1 MTAFFVQLQAGTKEG
16 GVQNISYGA
25 EMRND
30 VVSGHNDIPW
40 RTLLALQGTYGIL
53 GRRLACLLLTKGRSV
68 PSAPD
73 CDFIGAQSFPDSK
86 TCSVFSGRL
95 SSQPH
100 VSRSPMHPHGM

>member
-53 GRRLACLLLTKGRSV
+53 GRSIGLPAAHERSFRSKRPRL
-68 PSAPD
+68 
-73 CDFIGAQSFPDSK
+73 
-86 TCSVFSGRL
+86 
-95 SSQPH
+95 
-100 VSRSPMHPHGM
+100 